1 MVVAILEICCMGS
14 PEDRRYARIGT
25 PRGVWVAW
33 GTDDGKTVSR
43 VSDLNI
49 GGLFIST
56 PTPLRAG
63 SVVKLLL
70 TVPEGEIRAH
80 AVVRN
85 SNPNLG
91 MGVQFT
97 AMGPW
102 T

>member
-1 MVVAILEICCMGS
+1 MGS
-14 PEDRRYARIGT
+14 PEDRRYARIET

-43 VSDLNI
+43 VSDLNL
-49 GGLFIST
+49 GGMFIST
-56 PTPLRAG
+56 PTPLPVG

-85 SNPNLG
+85 ASQNVGMEFNLRPW
-91 MGVQFT
+91 
-97 AMGPW
+97 GP
-102 T
+102 